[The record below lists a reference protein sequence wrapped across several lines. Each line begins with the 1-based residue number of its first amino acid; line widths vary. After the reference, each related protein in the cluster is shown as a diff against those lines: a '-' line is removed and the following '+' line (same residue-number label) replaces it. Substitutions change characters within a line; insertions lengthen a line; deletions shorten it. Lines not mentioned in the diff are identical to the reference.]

1 MGYVNGVC
9 MVFIVSKKGSLHPS
23 LKDCQVLSCI
33 YSDGVIVAS
42 YLIAKN
48 ISSHSSAYKRCAH

>member
-33 YSDGVIVAS
+33 YWMELLWRHS
-42 YLIAKN
+42 YRQKHLKHLF
-48 ISSHSSAYKRCAH
+48 SL

>member
-23 LKDCQVLSCI
+23 PKTASVVSCI
-33 YSDGVIVAS
+33 YWMELLWRHIVSPKTSQAA
-42 YLIAKN
+42 I
-48 ISSHSSAYKRCAH
+48 